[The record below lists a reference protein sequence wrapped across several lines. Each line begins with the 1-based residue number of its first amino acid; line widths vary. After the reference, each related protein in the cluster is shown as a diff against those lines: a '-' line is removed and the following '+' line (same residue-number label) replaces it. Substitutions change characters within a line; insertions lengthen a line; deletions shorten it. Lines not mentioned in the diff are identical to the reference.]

1 MMQLSKLYTTNN
13 DTLELP
19 KYGKILIDGD
29 YMQFDRNDENY
40 VYGFIGKNVRK
51 YRKAKGLTQA
61 KLAEKANYSKQFISN
76 IENNVHQTFSIGT
89 LWRLS
94 LILGVDMYKLCIEEK
109 KEQEYEEMY

>member
-1 MMQLSKLYTTNN
+1 MR
-13 DTLELP
+13 
-19 KYGKILIDGD
+19 
-29 YMQFDRNDENY
+29 FDRKDENY

-61 KLAEKANYSKQFISN
+61 KLAEEANYSKQFISN

-109 KEQEYEEMY
+109 KEDEYEEMY